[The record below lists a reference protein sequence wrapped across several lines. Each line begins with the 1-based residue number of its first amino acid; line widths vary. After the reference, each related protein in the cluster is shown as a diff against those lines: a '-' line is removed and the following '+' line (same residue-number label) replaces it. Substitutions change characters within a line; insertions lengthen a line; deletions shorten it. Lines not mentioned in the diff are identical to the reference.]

1 MATKRDYY
9 EVLGVPKDASQEDI
23 KKAYRTLAKKYHPD
37 ICKEPNANERFA
49 EIQVAYDCLSDPE
62 KRSNYDR
69 FGTED
74 VNQGFGGGQGF
85 DGFSG
90 FSGFEDIFS
99 SFFGGGASRSKSG
112 PQRGRDIEQ
121 DVTLSFEE
129 ACYGV
134 RKEIKFVRFDNC
146 TKCGGTGAYSR
157 NDISTCHRCSGRG
170 RVMTVQ
176 NTILGQMRSESECPE
191 CRGTGKKI
199 TKACPDCNGQG
210 RRRVQKNI
218 EVNIPAGIDND
229 QTIRVAGEG
238 EAGTRGGTQ
247 GDLFVHVTVKDHEF
261 FVRDGNNILFELPI
275 TFSQA
280 ALGDTIEVKTI
291 HGPVKMTIKPGTQTG
306 DKYRLSEKG
315 IDNKITKKIGHQIV
329 VVKVITPTNLTQKQ
343 KELFKELAATD
354 ETSGNSIFERI
365 KKFFKK

>member
-1 MATKRDYY
+1 MATNKNYY
-9 EVLGVPKDASQEDI
+9 DILGVPKDASQEDI
-23 KKAYRTLAKKYHPD
+23 KKAYRSLAKKYHPD

-74 VNQGFGGGQGF
+74 INQGFGGAE
-85 DGFSG
+85 GFSG

-99 SFFGGGASRSKSG
+99 SFFGGGSSSSRRNG
-112 PQRGRDIEQ
+112 PTRGRDIEQ
-121 DVTLSFEE
+121 EVSITFEE

-134 RKEIKFVRFDNC
+134 KKEIKFVRFDSC
-146 TKCGGTGAYSR
+146 TKCGGTGAFSR
-157 NDISTCHRCSGRG
+157 DDIVTCTRCNGRG

-176 NTILGQMRSESECPE
+176 NTILGQMRSETDCPE
-191 CRGTGKKI
+191 CRGNGKKI
-199 TKACPDCNGQG
+199 KKACPDCNGQG
-210 RRRVQKNI
+210 RKRVTKNI
-218 EVNIPAGIDND
+218 NVNIPGGIDND

-238 EAGTRGGTQ
+238 EAGTRGGTS

-261 FVRDGNNILFELPI
+261 FVRDGNNILLELPI

-280 ALGDTIEVKTI
+280 ALGDVIDVKTI
-291 HGPVKMTIKPGTQTG
+291 HGTVKLTIKPGTQTG
-306 DKYRLSEKG
+306 DRYRLTDKG
-315 IDNKITKKIGHQIV
+315 IENKITKKIGHQIV
-329 VVKVITPTNLTQKQ
+329 VIRVVTPTNLTAKQ
-343 KELFKELAATD
+343 KELFKELSKTD
-354 ETSGNSIFERI
+354 ETSGSSVFDRI